1 MQRTVLSF
9 ILMVLVPL
17 AAMAGR
23 VWIVD
28 AGGSGDVLTIHA
40 GMDSASAGD
49 TVEVECGTYYEYGL
63 VMKDSVFLA
72 SRMYSQECVTIDAQ
86 GQGRV
91 ITCDGVS
98 SETWI
103 VGLTIVGGHASGLD
117 EAGSGGGIACI
128 NGSSPRISSVTISDN
143 SADHMGG
150 GLYCG
155 DVSAPSLIFCFFKDN
170 EAGYG
175 GGAVGCKYYSSAT
188 MSRTEF
194 LGNTTLG
201 DGGGVLCEEMSNVY
215 ISRSS
220 FVSNS
225 AVGHGGGL
233 CASVNSDPSLVRSI
247 VAFNVDGEG
256 VYEGDAGSDIALSCC
271 DIYGNA
277 DGDWVGSIA
286 GQQGVDGNF
295 GADPLFCDMSTLFLN
310 IEECSPCAA
319 GNHPDGYDCGGYI
332 GSAGVACG
340 CGEATEPAT
349 WGGVKA
355 LYR

>member
-1 MQRTVLSF
+1 MRHVMLNVLLV
-9 ILMVLVPL
+9 ILIPL
-17 AAMAGR
+17 SAGAGR
-23 VWIVD
+23 LWTVD
-28 AGGSGDVLTIHA
+28 PGGSGDALTIQA
-40 GMDSASAGD
+40 GIDSAGAGD
-49 TVEVECGTYYEYGL
+49 TVEVVCGTYYEHGL

-72 SRMYSQECVTIDAQ
+72 STAYSQTCVTIDAQ

-103 VGLTIVGGHASGLD
+103 VGFAIVGGNATGAD
-117 EAGSGGGIACI
+117 EAGSGGGMACI
-128 NGSSPRISSVTISDN
+128 NYSYPHISSVSFYDN

-155 DVSAPSLIFCFFKDN
+155 NVSAPALMFCYFKDN

-175 GGAVGCKYYSSAT
+175 GGAIGCKYYSPPT
-188 MSRTEF
+188 VGRTEF

-225 AVGHGGGL
+225 AAGHGGGL
-233 CASVNSDPSLVRSI
+233 CASVNSDPNLVRCI
-247 VAFNVDGEG
+247 VAFSGDGEG
-256 VYEGDAGSDIALSCC
+256 AYSSDAGSDVTLTCC
-271 DIYGNA
+271 DMYGNA

-286 GQQGVDGNF
+286 AQEGVDGNF
-295 GADPLFCDMSTLFLN
+295 GADPLFCNMSEIFLY
-310 IEECSPCAA
+310 IEACSPCAA
-319 GNHPDGYDCGGYI
+319 GYHPDGYDCGSYI
-332 GSAGVACG
+332 GGAGVGCACG
-340 CGEATEPAT
+340 GATEPTT
-349 WGGVKA
+349 WGAVKA